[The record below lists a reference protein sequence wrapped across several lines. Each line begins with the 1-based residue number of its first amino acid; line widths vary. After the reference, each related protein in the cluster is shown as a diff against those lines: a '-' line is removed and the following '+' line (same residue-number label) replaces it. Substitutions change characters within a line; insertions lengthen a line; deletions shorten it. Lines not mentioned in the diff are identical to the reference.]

1 MSNAAGT
8 IGQYGGSGTV
18 IVDGIGS
25 KWTNGDTLFVGEQGT
40 GALTITGGG
49 VVIAPEVH
57 VSPDGYVANMR
68 GVITIGGRQ
77 GGVAQ
82 APGTLDTPIIYL
94 HPTGM
99 LDFDHDAADYIFAP
113 EIRADGVVRQLSG
126 TTILTADSSDFFG
139 DVAVMGGELRVDGS
153 LAGAGVLVSGGTLS
167 GSGSVGGVLVDTG
180 GTLAGVAGATLAI
193 DNMRLTSEAN
203 IDVALG
209 APSAAALFD
218 VATDMMLDGTL
229 NVRDAGG
236 FGSGLYRL
244 FDYGGTL
251 YDNGLS
257 VGATPTGY
265 AASDL
270 TVQTSVAN
278 QVNLLVGTPLPPAS
292 YSFWDGASGGADNSV
307 NGGGGTWSASGTN
320 WTNVSGGANGA
331 YDPAAM
337 LIFQGAPGTVTVD
350 AGGGALDVTGGMQF
364 FVDGYRVEGGPLK
377 LTAAATPIRVG
388 DGTTAG
394 AAMTAT
400 IASVLTGGGIAK
412 TDLGTLTLTGANSYT
427 GGTAVNAG
435 TLIAGATS
443 ALGSGSVS
451 VTGAN
456 LEVLSGVVLHNM
468 VVLAD
473 NGPVGSTLVNRGLLS
488 IAGGTLVSVT
498 GSASSVTNHGTIR
511 SAVNVNGDP
520 AATGVSLN
528 GGATLTNHGFITG
541 LGLFPNA
548 GVGVSLSGGSTL
560 VNNGGHI
567 EGTERG
573 VTLNGVGN
581 SVINAAGARI
591 TGDRKGITNSGGGV
605 TLVNAGRI
613 TGDVELIGAA
623 ANAVT
628 LVSGGRIEGQLEM
641 GSNTASTLT
650 LDGTGSQLYSAAV
663 TGFTGFDGTLIKT
676 GTGSWTIDKAL
687 TPVSVSVNAGTLVAG
702 ASGVLGSGSVNVRG
716 ANLEV
721 LSGVV
726 LHNMVVLADN
736 GPVGSTLVNRGLLS
750 IAGGTLVS
758 VTGSASSVTNHGTIR
773 SAVNVNGD
781 PAATGVSLNGGAT
794 LTNHGF
800 ITGLGLFPNAGVGV
814 SLSGGSTLVNN
825 GGHIEGTERG
835 VTLNGVGN
843 SVINAAGARI
853 TGDRKGITNSGGGVT
868 LVNAGRIT
876 GDVELIGAAANAV
889 TLVSGGRIE
898 GQLEMGSN
906 TASTLTLDGTGNQL
920 YSAAVTGF
928 TGFDGT
934 LTKTGTGSWTIDKVL
949 TPGSVSVEAGTL
961 AVTST
966 LTSPSVSVNGTG
978 VLTGSGSIAG
988 AVSVGNGGTLRG
1000 ASGATLTMSSLS
1012 LAADAHID
1020 VALGAPSTSALFDVT
1035 GNLTLD
1041 GTLNVTDAG
1050 SFGNGVYR
1058 LFSYGGTLTDNGLNV
1073 AAIPGGSGGTVQT
1086 ATANQVN
1093 LLVGATNIFWNGST
1107 PATGTI
1113 VGGSGIWKRTG
1124 SNWTDATGTVPLP
1137 WQGGFAVFQ
1146 GQPGTVTV
1154 DDSDGPIDVTGMQ
1167 FIGQGWVLDGDSITL
1182 AGPDNSTVMRVGDGT
1197 AQGVSHVATIGS
1209 GLKGGGALV
1218 KEDFGKLILTGD
1230 SSSFTGTT
1238 TIGQGTLAV
1247 NGVLGGALD
1256 LLAGAR
1262 LQGTG
1267 TVGNLIVRG
1276 IIAPGNSIG
1285 TLNVAGNIGFAA
1297 GSTYEVEANAAG
1309 QSDKIVATGNAAI
1322 SGGTVT
1328 VLAEAGNYQPQT
1340 DYTILTAAGG
1350 VTGTFADVTSN
1361 LAFLDPSLRYDAG
1374 HVYLRLTRNDISF
1387 AGIGLTPNQVAA
1399 GEATEALGWGRPVFE
1414 AVVNRS
1420 ASQARD
1426 AFDQLSG
1433 EIHPSARMAMIED
1446 SQLVRNAVWDRQRAG
1461 VGEDGRGLWGQALG
1475 NWGHRSG
1482 NGNAARLDRSTGG
1495 LLMGIDAAAGED
1507 VRVGAVWGY
1516 SRTSIDVD
1524 QRGSSGQIDSYHL
1537 GAYAGGQWG
1546 GFALRTG
1553 LAYSWSDLHTTRTI
1567 AFPGFADRT
1576 QASYHGGTFQAFG
1589 EAAYGVDL
1597 GKTSVEPFASLAYV
1611 RARTNAVTE
1620 TGGGA
1625 GLSGA
1630 KAATAVTVSTLGLR
1644 AATRFD
1650 VGGANATLRVGA
1662 GWRHAFGDA
1671 APITAM
1677 RYQAGGNAF
1686 AIAGLPVMRDA
1697 VAFDAGLDVAVSDR
1711 TSIGIS
1717 YNGQIGKGLSDQAAK
1732 ASIRFR
1738 F

>member
-1 MSNAAGT
+1 MTDFATYIATSAAASGTVTVDGAGSALINSDYFEVGQYGNGTLSVTGGGLVSTDFGRVAQEAGSDGTATIDGAGSAWVNTANLVVGDRGTGTLTITRGGSLSNTTGTLGSSAGSSGTVTVDGAGSTWTNSGNLFVGYDGDGALTITNGGSVSNAAGT

-451 VTGAN
+451 VT
-456 LEVLSGVVLHNM
+456 
-468 VVLAD
+468 
-473 NGPVGSTLVNRGLLS
+473 
-488 IAGGTLVSVT
+488 
-498 GSASSVTNHGTIR
+498 
-511 SAVNVNGDP
+511 
-520 AATGVSLN
+520 
-528 GGATLTNHGFITG
+528 
-541 LGLFPNA
+541 
-548 GVGVSLSGGSTL
+548 
-560 VNNGGHI
+560 
-567 EGTERG
+567 
-573 VTLNGVGN
+573 
-581 SVINAAGARI
+581 
-591 TGDRKGITNSGGGV
+591 
-605 TLVNAGRI
+605 
-613 TGDVELIGAA
+613 
-623 ANAVT
+623 
-628 LVSGGRIEGQLEM
+628 
-641 GSNTASTLT
+641 
-650 LDGTGSQLYSAAV
+650 
-663 TGFTGFDGTLIKT
+663 
-676 GTGSWTIDKAL
+676 
-687 TPVSVSVNAGTLVAG
+687 
-702 ASGVLGSGSVNVRG
+702 G